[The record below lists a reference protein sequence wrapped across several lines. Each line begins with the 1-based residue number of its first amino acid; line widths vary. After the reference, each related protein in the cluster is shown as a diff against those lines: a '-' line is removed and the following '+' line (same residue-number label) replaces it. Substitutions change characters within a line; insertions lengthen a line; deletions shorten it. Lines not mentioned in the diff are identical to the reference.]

1 MNSSASEPGLSLL
14 VGRILK
20 IHSFRFSRTIERQ
33 WKIGLRIGYGNL
45 GSINSENELLV
56 FTPFFVKFTEKKNGN
71 SGIWEPRVLL
81 TCNNMKAQ
89 NVPHFSRIR

>member
-20 IHSFRFSRTIERQ
+20 IHSVFLELLKNK

-71 SGIWEPRVLL
+71 SGIWEPRVLF
-81 TCNNMKAQ
+81 TSNNMKAQ